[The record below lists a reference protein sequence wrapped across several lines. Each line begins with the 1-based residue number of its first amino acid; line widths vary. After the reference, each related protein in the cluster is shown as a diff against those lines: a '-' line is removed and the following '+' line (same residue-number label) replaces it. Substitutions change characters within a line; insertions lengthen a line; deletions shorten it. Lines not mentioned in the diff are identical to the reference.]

1 LITQKVTK
9 LSGIK
14 IFQTIEK
21 TRLSYEVAHQIV
33 QLISEGRL
41 QEGDSLPPAREL
53 ATQMSVSRPILQEAL
68 SILQIQ
74 GYVSIRHGKG
84 VFVKDPNSD
93 ILNVPIEAWLKENMK
108 FVEDFYQARLAV
120 EPICA
125 HLAAKNAKPQD
136 IANLRKL
143 INKAEPLFNGTNA
156 SVLVGLD
163 IDFHAMIAQI
173 ANNEFLQKMLN
184 AVITPEYDIR
194 KVVLRLPN
202 HQKVTH
208 NDHAE
213 IFNAIADRNPV
224 KAQEAM
230 VTALNRP
237 ITAIREFMEDK
248 G

>member
-1 LITQKVTK
+1 MAK

-41 QEGDSLPPAREL
+41 QEGDALPPAREL

-74 GYVSIRHGKG
+74 GYVTIRHGKG
-84 VFVKDPNSD
+84 VFVKDPNTD
-93 ILNVPIEAWLKENMK
+93 ILNVPIEAWLKENIK

-120 EPICA
+120 EPLCA
-125 HLAAKNAKPQD
+125 YLAAQNAKPQD
-136 IANLRKL
+136 IASLRKM
-143 INKAEPLFNGTNA
+143 ITEAAPLFNGSNA
-156 SVLVGLD
+156 SILVGID
-163 IDFHAMIAQI
+163 IDFHSKIAEI

-208 NDHAE
+208 NDHAD
-213 IFNAIADRNPV
+213 IFDAIVAHDPSR
-224 KAQEAM
+224 AQEAM
-230 VTALNRP
+230 VVALERP
-237 ITAIREFMEDK
+237 LTAIREFMKDK

>member
-1 LITQKVTK
+1 MIAIKAAK

-14 IFQTIEK
+14 IFQSVEK

-33 QLISEGRL
+33 QRISEGRL
-41 QEGDSLPPAREL
+41 QEGDALPPAREL
-53 ATQMSVSRPILQEAL
+53 ALQLNVSRPILQEAL

-74 GYVSIRHGKG
+74 GYVSILHGKG

-93 ILNVPIEAWLKENMK
+93 ILNVPIETWLKDNIK

-120 EPICA
+120 EPLCA
-125 HLAAKNAKPQD
+125 KLAAKNATPHD
-136 IANLRKL
+136 IASLKML
-143 INKAEPLFNGTNA
+143 LAEAGPLFNGSNA
-156 SVLVGLD
+156 SILVGID
-163 IDFHAMIAQI
+163 IDFHSKIAEI
-173 ANNEFLQKMLN
+173 AKNEFLQKMLN

-213 IFNAIADRNPV
+213 IFDAIAAHDPQR
-224 KAQEAM
+224 AQQAM
-230 VTALNRP
+230 VTALERP
-237 ITAIREFMEDK
+237 LTVIREFMKDK